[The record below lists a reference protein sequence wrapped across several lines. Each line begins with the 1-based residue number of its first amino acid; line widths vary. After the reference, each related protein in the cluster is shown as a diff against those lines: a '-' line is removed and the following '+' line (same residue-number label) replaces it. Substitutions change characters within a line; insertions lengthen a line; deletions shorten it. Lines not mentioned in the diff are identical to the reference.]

1 MIRVSGKERPGRV
14 TCVDGRGSS
23 PADATQQLLSVRTV
37 ELDGRDQQLQAE
49 LFSILQILRSVGDG
63 FPIRQWLDAIQVYA
77 MSANNDLTSE
87 ELKQTLA
94 SVFPTQFYPGSIAD
108 RLLEEGREEGLEK
121 GKLTGKIQVLQEL
134 LGDPISTDAELISLG
149 RDALDAKL
157 QALQARVRNHDT

>member
-1 MIRVSGKERPGRV
+1 MIRVCGKERRGRV

-23 PADATQQLLSVRTV
+23 PADAAQQLLSVCTV
-37 ELDGRDQQLQAE
+37 ELDSRDQQLQAE

-121 GKLTGKIQVLQEL
+121 GKLTGKIQMLQEL